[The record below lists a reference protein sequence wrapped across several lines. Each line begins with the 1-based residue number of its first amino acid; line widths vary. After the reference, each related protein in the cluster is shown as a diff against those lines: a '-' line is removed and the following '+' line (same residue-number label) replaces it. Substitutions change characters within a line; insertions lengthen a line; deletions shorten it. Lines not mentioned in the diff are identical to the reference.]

1 MTQPATQTADAL
13 FAEGSTITGLSV
25 SQLQDWLAEEP
36 ADQIEILNGWKAL
49 DAIGWTVQPDK
60 IARLLTIFETIG
72 TIAGV
77 VGGVAGAA
85 GAVAALGKL

>member
-1 MTQPATQTADAL
+1 VTDAPNADAL
-13 FAEGSTITGLSV
+13 LAEGSTITGLSV
-25 SQLQDWLAEEP
+25 QQLQDWLQESP
-36 ADQIEILNGWKAL
+36 ADQIEILDGWKAL
-49 DAIGWTVQPDK
+49 DTIGWTVQPDK